1 MIISSGLTFL
11 QKGINNEYLLDDL
24 TVFCAFGTSCMTF
37 HFDLIDFWE
46 QFYLS
51 KTPCVKAIRLID
63 ISSNRPYLL
72 FLGNDLRRNF
82 FTRKAKSWWQWPPFL
97 LKKKKK
103 RLSDGI
109 TNLAFTL
116 PCLQTLWC
124 LASKN
129 ENCKAIKYLFN
140 FNAKQ
145 RDIAIAFIHKN
156 HQKLRKENIYLW
168 YFLGIYDAG

>member
-11 QKGINNEYLLDDL
+11 LKGINNEYLLDDL

-82 FTRKAKSWWQWPPFL
+82 FTRKAKSWWQWPPCL

-103 RLSDGI
+103 KGYLME
-109 TNLAFTL
+109 LLTL
-116 PCLQTLWC
+116 HL
-124 LASKN
+124 
-129 ENCKAIKYLFN
+129 LFLV
-140 FNAKQ
+140 FKPFDAWHQKMKTAKQ
-145 RDIAIAFIHKN
+145 
-156 HQKLRKENIYLW
+156 
-168 YFLGIYDAG
+168 